1 METISNLMRDI
12 ILWINLKR
20 GTIAITACILMASTL
35 GAVHILYDIRLD
47 WFISIIIVLALE
59 ATMIVSGYG
68 ILIIMKRESK
78 EMIKPS
84 WGEALLGIPPMSK
97 ERRKAG
103 KFYAMN
109 TWGVFMMALLNS
121 LEGWKRLKD
130 VNVIQNIAQDYFGAW
145 ALVFIAFTSMT
156 LSLLV
161 LYGILFENDIWEDT
175 EKAGKSEKNVGSA
188 ILSGRGMG
196 FRDDEWRELEAQ
208 GLGDSIRE
216 LYHNAP
222 TKEAKQAVVELC
234 LKWVKR
240 IIFRENG

>member
-1 METISNLMRDI
+1 MQQKTNNPLK
-12 ILWINLKR
+12 WITLKSS
-20 GTIAITACILMASTL
+20 TIAITLGILMASTL
-35 GAVHILYDIRLD
+35 GAIHILYDIRHD
-47 WFISIIIVLALE
+47 WLISIIIVLALE

-68 ILIIMKRESK
+68 TLIIMKREPIGQI
-78 EMIKPS
+78 EPS
-84 WGEALLGIPPMSK
+84 WIQGLLGLTPISK

-109 TWGVFMMALLNS
+109 IWGVFMMALLNS
-121 LEGWKRLKD
+121 LEGWKRLRDPD
-130 VNVIQNIAQDYFGAW
+130 VIANIASDYFGAW

-175 EKAGKSEKNVGSA
+175 EKIGSNGKNVGSA

-196 FRDDEWRELEAQ
+196 FRDDEWREIEAQ
-208 GLGDSIRE
+208 GLGDTIRE
-216 LYHNAP
+216 LYGNAP

-234 LKWVKR
+234 RSWLKKDN
-240 IIFRENG
+240 I